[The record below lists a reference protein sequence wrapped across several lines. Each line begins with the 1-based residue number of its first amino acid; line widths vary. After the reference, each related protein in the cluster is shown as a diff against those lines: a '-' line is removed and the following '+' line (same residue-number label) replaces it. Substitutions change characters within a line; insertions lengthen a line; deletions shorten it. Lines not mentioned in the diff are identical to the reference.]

1 MSARSIR
8 RLILGTAGHIDHGK
22 TALVRALT
30 GVDTDRLAEEK
41 ERGITI
47 DLGFADLADGDVR
60 FGIVDVPGHEGFV
73 RNMLA
78 GATGMDVAMLV
89 VAADDGVMPQTR
101 EHLAILELLD
111 VRRLVVVLTK
121 CDVADSD
128 WADLV
133 EEEVRDTIAATRFAG
148 AAIVRTSAIAG
159 TGLDELREA
168 LLAAAADV
176 VRDARDTLLL
186 PVDRVFTIRGTGTVV
201 TGTLVSGRIAVGDTV
216 RIRPGSAEARVRGLQ
231 SHGADAESAEAG
243 ARVAVALA
251 GQGVD
256 VDALGRGQ
264 ALVAE
269 PRWEA
274 SRMLTVRLRMVR
286 RTEWTLADG
295 QRVRVHLG
303 TAEVMARCALLDRG
317 PGDAS
322 EGAPRELGP
331 GEEGWVQLRLESAA
345 VARVGMRLVIRA
357 WSPVT
362 TIGGGVVAE
371 LRSERR
377 RGPIGG
383 DVAANL
389 EGRIAPDEAVRV
401 RAALESHGARGVH
414 VDLLPVST
422 GLPPDTVAQVLA
434 SGPFK
439 QAARAGDGTVFSA
452 DTVRHFQR
460 RVREAAATLH
470 AAEPFRAG
478 LDVAHARSL
487 APGDA
492 HAAFADAAL
501 TVAVAAGDLV
511 VEAGVVRLPDFVPSL
526 SDVQRELMKRV
537 ASFYEAAGLEPPGL
551 DGVPEDI
558 RGDPAF
564 HTILEMLERD
574 GHLVRIDDGTRIDRS
589 ALDAAI
595 DRVREAFTGRGDLGP
610 TDFREVIPVSRRYL
624 LPILEVLDRRGV
636 TRFEG
641 GVRRVE
647 EDPTG

>member
-1 MSARSIR
+1 MSERPVR

-30 GVDTDRLAEEK
+30 GVDTDRLQEEK

-101 EHLAILELLD
+101 EHLAILGLLD

-121 CDVADSD
+121 CDIADPD

-133 EEEVRDTIAATRFAG
+133 QEEVRETLAATRFAD
-148 AAIVRTSAIAG
+148 APIVRTSAVTG
-159 TGLDELREA
+159 TGLDDLRAA
-168 LLAAAADV
+168 LMTAADAV
-176 VRDARDTLLL
+176 TRDADDTLLL

-216 RIRPGSAEARVRGLQ
+216 RVRPGSIEARVRGLQ
-231 SHGADAESAEAG
+231 SHGAEAASAEAG
-243 ARVAVALA
+243 ARVAVALS

-256 VDALGRGQ
+256 VETLGRGQ

-269 PRWEA
+269 PRWDE
-274 SRMLTVRLRMVR
+274 SRMITVRLSMIRGTDWSLV
-286 RTEWTLADG
+286 DG

-303 TAEVMARCALLDRG
+303 TAEVMARCSVLRVVSADAAETARG
-317 PGDAS
+317 
-322 EGAPRELGP
+322 ELGP
-331 GEEGWVQLRLESAA
+331 GEEGWVQLRLEAAA
-345 VARVGMRLVIRA
+345 VARVGMRLVVRA

-371 LRSERR
+371 VRPPRR
-377 RGPIGG
+377 RGRIG
-383 DVAANL
+383 AADAEQL
-389 EGRIAPDEAVRV
+389 AGRIGPDPAVRV
-401 RAALESHGARGVH
+401 QAALESHGARGVH
-414 VDLLPVST
+414 VHLLPIRT
-422 GLPPDTVAQVLA
+422 GLPPATIVDVLG
-434 SGPFK
+434 SGPFDD
-439 QAARAGDGTVFSA
+439 AVTAGDGTVFAPATSR
-452 DTVRHFQR
+452 DFRR
-460 RVREAAATLH
+460 RVREAVGALH
-470 AAEPFRAG
+470 DAEPFRAG
-478 LDVAHARSL
+478 LDVAHVRSL

-492 HAAFADAAL
+492 HAGFADAVLGA
-501 TVAVAAGDLV
+501 TAGDLV
-511 VEAGVVRLPDFVPSL
+511 VESGVVRLPDFKPSL
-526 SDVQRELMKRV
+526 SEAQRGVMARV
-537 ASFYEAAGLEPPGL
+537 ADFYAAAGLEAPGL
-551 DGVPEDI
+551 DDLPDEL
-558 RGDPAF
+558 RRDPAF
-564 HTILEMLERD
+564 HTILETLERD
-574 GHLVRIDDGTRIDRS
+574 GRLVRIDDDTRIDRS

-595 DRVREAFTGRGDLGP
+595 GRVREAFAGREDLGP
-610 TDFREVIPVSRRYL
+610 TDFRDVIPVSRRYL

-647 EDPTG
+647 VDLPG